1 MKRGCIG
8 TLCLLSLWLLTGCVR
23 QETVHSRQIFA
34 MDTIMEFTVWGPG
47 GEAALDKAEEEI
59 HRLDDLLST
68 GNPDSKVSRL
78 NREGGG
84 TVSEDVGR
92 LISASLDAYHSTG
105 GIFDFTI
112 YPLMELWGF
121 PARDCRVPGEKEIA
135 DILPLVDASLVQ
147 FSGGILTLAEDQQM
161 DFGGIAKGYAASR
174 LMEIFQACG
183 VTAGMVSLGGNV
195 QTFGVK
201 PGGSPWRIGIQDPN
215 APRGNPLAVFETAD
229 RAVVTSGGYE
239 RYFEENGRTYSH
251 ILSPSTG
258 YPVETDL
265 ASATVISAD
274 GVLADVLSTALY
286 SMGLEAAIPYWRDA
300 GVDFDMVLLTSSG
313 TLYVTEGVGGLQT
326 DSPVT
331 TLYREP

>member
-47 GEAALDKAEEEI
+47 GEAALDEAEEEI

-68 GNPDSKVSRL
+68 GNPDSEVSRL

-92 LISASLDAYHSTG
+92 LISASLDAYRSTG

-121 PARDCRVPGEKEIA
+121 PARNCRVPEEKEIA
-135 DILPLVDASLVQ
+135 DILPLIDASLVQ
-147 FSGGILTLAEDQQM
+147 FSGGVLTLAEDQQM
-161 DFGGIAKGYAASR
+161 DFGGIAKGYASSR
-174 LMEIFQACG
+174 LMEIFQTCG

-201 PGGSPWRIGIQDPN
+201 PGGSPWRIGRYPHM
-215 APRGNPLAVFETAD
+215 PRHQFRPLYRIALAVLNFLQ
-229 RAVVTSGGYE
+229 G
-239 RYFEENGRTYSH
+239 
-251 ILSPSTG
+251 ILNHC
-258 YPVETDL
+258 Y
-265 ASATVISAD
+265 
-274 GVLADVLSTALY
+274 
-286 SMGLEAAIPYWRDA
+286 
-300 GVDFDMVLLTSSG
+300 LL
-313 TLYVTEGVGGLQT
+313 Q
-326 DSPVT
+326 
-331 TLYREP
+331 